1 LVWAPREKGLKIMAS
16 PFQGKL
22 ERVDACRVRIP
33 RDSVP
38 GMRVDGMIYADETL
52 MKSIGSDPCV
62 SQVANVATLPGIV
75 GHSLAMPDIHFGYGF
90 CIGGVAATD
99 PENNGVISPGGVG
112 YDINCGVRMLRSD
125 LARSDVESRIQK
137 LTDALFNTIP
147 CGVGQGGRVKLKHK
161 NLDEVLARGSHA
173 VIDQGYGVPADAD
186 ATEARGCLSGAD
198 PGCVSDR
205 ARQRGY
211 DQCGTLGSGNHFAE
225 VQVIDEVFDEEA
237 ANVLGLEKDAIAVMI
252 HSGSRGLG
260 HQVCDDAIRYLR
272 DVPKKFGIDL
282 PDRQLVCAPVH
293 SKEGQH
299 YLKGMRSAANFAWAN
314 RQIMTHLAREAFSEV
329 FGRSWEQ
336 LGLHLVYDVAHNI
349 AKMETFKVG
358 SVEKKLCVHRKGAT
372 RAYPPGHPDVPPKYR
387 SVGQPVIIPGDMGRC
402 SYILVGQADA
412 MDQTFGSTC
421 HGAGR
426 LLSRNAAIRKAKG
439 RSIQKELLS
448 SGVYARARSRKG
460 LDEEQPDA
468 YKNVEDVVSVV
479 EKAGISK
486 IVCRLKP
493 IGVIKG

>member
-1 LVWAPREKGLKIMAS
+1 MAE

-33 RDSVP
+33 KESVP

-52 MKSIGSDPCV
+52 MKAIRRDPCV
-62 SQVANVATLPGIV
+62 QQVANVATLPGIV
-75 GHSLAMPDIHFGYGF
+75 GESLAMPDIHFGYGF

-99 PENNGVISPGGVG
+99 PENGGVISPGGVG

-125 LARSDVESRIQK
+125 LVRSDIEPRVQE
-137 LTDALFNTIP
+137 LTDALFKTIP
-147 CGVGQGGRVKLKHK
+147 CGVGQGGRVKLKNK
-161 NLDEVLARGSHA
+161 DLDAVLARGAHA
-173 VIDQGYGVPADAD
+173 VIDRGFGVTADAE

-198 PGCVSDR
+198 PACVSDR
-205 ARQRGY
+205 ARQRGF

-225 VQVIDEVFDEEA
+225 VQVIDEVFDEETA
-237 ANVLGLEKDAIAVMI
+237 RALGLEKDGITVMI

-260 HQVCDDAIRYLR
+260 HQVCDDAIRDLR
-272 DVPKKFGIDL
+272 DVPKRYGIDL

-314 RQIMTHLAREAFSEV
+314 RQIMTHLAREAFTKV
-329 FGRSWEQ
+329 LGKSWEQ

-349 AKMETFKVG
+349 AKMETFRLG
-358 SVEKKLCVHRKGAT
+358 SVEKTLCVHRKGAT
-372 RAYPPGHPDVPPKYR
+372 RAYPPGHQEVPQKYR
-387 SVGQPVIIPGDMGRC
+387 RVGQPVIIPGDMGRC
-402 SYILVGQADA
+402 SFILVGQADA
-412 MDQTFGSTC
+412 MEQTFGSTC

-426 LLSRNAAIRKAKG
+426 LMSRNAAIKAAKG
-439 RSIQKELLS
+439 RSIHQELLA

-468 YKNVEDVVSVV
+468 YKNVREVVSVV
-479 EKAGISK
+479 EQAGISK
-486 IVCRLKP
+486 VVCRLRP